1 MTAKTRLTTLL
12 VLLISALALLSNGSA
27 AAEIARPADSFVDSI
42 GVNTHTFYTDTAYYK
57 RFDLVKARLAELGV
71 RHVREELMP
80 DRADQYERLRELAGI
95 GVKST
100 LILGEPG
107 NEDLPE
113 LLSILKDEL
122 HGDVAAV
129 EGANEFDSRGGAG
142 WANELRGHQLGIY
155 SAIKSDPALTGLP
168 VIGPSI
174 VHHSK
179 QRELGDISGDLDYGN
194 IHSYPDGYSPEVNLS
209 KHLGEAAHNSGAK
222 TVMATETGYHTA
234 LGWSGEHNPV
244 SEAAMASYV
253 PRMFLEYFRR
263 GVARTFSYELLDEAA
278 GSGEREDNFG
288 LLHNDLSPKPAFV
301 ALRNTIEILRDSGG
315 AFAPE
320 SLDYSFGGDAAT
332 CTTSSCKRAMDP
344 STWPSG
350 ERSTSGTPR
359 RRARSPTPPGQ
370 SRFGSRARSR
380 TPSSTPPTP
389 PQAPSAHFLPAAARF
404 ELPVGAQ
411 VTIVRFDAGKA
422 ALQPGRIK
430 LWVSR
435 RSVPAGG
442 RVAVKGRLPATAAT
456 TTSRIKVQHWRGRK
470 RGGWKTIGFGRASRR
485 GVFRKALRISPAR
498 FGRVPRLRLVAQTA
512 KPSRIVRLRVRG
524 RRGRSGRK
532 VVGVGAARLVSPA
545 PTGPTSG

>member
-1 MTAKTRLTTLL
+1 MTAKTRITALP

-27 AAEIARPADSFVDSI
+27 AAEVARPADSFVDSI

-57 RFDLVKARLAELGV
+57 RFDLIKARLAELGV
-71 RHVREELMP
+71 RHVREELMS
-80 DRADQYERLRELAGI
+80 DREDQYERLRELAGI

-122 HGDVAAV
+122 RGDVAAV

-168 VIGPSI
+168 VVGPSI

-222 TVMATETGYHTA
+222 QLMATETGYHTA

-244 SEAAMASYV
+244 SEAAMATYV

-288 LLHNDLSPKPAFV
+288 LLHNDFSPKPAFV

-315 AFAPE
+315 AFAPG
-320 SLDYSFGGDAAT
+320 SLDYDFGGDSGDLHHLLLQKSDGTFYIALWRAIDVWDPETQSALPDNPRPVQVQFSREVENAAVYAPNASAGPIGT
-332 CTTSSCKRAMDP
+332 L
-344 STWPSG
+344 PSG
-350 ERSTSGTPR
+350 
-359 RRARSPTPPGQ
+359 
-370 SRFGSRARSR
+370 GS
-380 TPSSTPPTP
+380 
-389 PQAPSAHFLPAAARF
+389 L

-422 ALQPGRIK
+422 VRQPGRIK

-442 RVAVKGRLPATAAT
+442 RVAVKGRLPAAAAT
-456 TTSRIKVQHWRGRK
+456 TAPRVKVQHWRGRK
-470 RGGWKTIGFGRASRR
+470 RGGWKTIGVGRASRR

-498 FGRVPRLRLVAQTA
+498 FGRVPRLRVIAQTA

-532 VVGVGAARLVSPA
+532 VGVGAARLVSPA